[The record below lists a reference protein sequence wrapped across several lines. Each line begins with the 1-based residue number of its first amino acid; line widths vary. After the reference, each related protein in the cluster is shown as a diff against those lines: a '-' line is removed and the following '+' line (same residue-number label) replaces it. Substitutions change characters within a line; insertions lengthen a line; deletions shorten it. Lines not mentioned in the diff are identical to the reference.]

1 MQMLC
6 LMNQNQLYWLRFF
19 YTTKEMYQLSSTR
32 CASIKRKY
40 KTLIKIKIRLKGQY
54 VYVFSDIIFV

>member
-1 MQMLC
+1 
-6 LMNQNQLYWLRFF
+6 
-19 YTTKEMYQLSSTR
+19 MYQLSSTQ